1 MKLFVGSKGI
11 SWNFALE
18 RSPWWGGFC
27 ERLFVIVKNSLKKV
41 LRKNKFNYIEVKT
54 ILQEAEFIINLR
66 PWTYLNEDYFK
77 GALMQI

>member
-11 SWNFALE
+11 SWNFVLE
-18 RSPWWGGFC
+18 RSPWWGGFY
-27 ERLFVIVKNSLKKV
+27 ERLFVILKNSLKRV